1 MRRARWLLV
10 TALLVEAVVLGGG
23 AVLGRPLPL
32 AAQTPPAGTIE
43 GELRPPE
50 AWLVDLDGVPI
61 EVIGLTEDGDIA
73 TYEGLTQQA
82 HFAVAVPADPGTT
95 YLVRA
100 TIGGVAYFALSVVLL
115 SSDLPT
121 AEVEIAVY
129 PTTTE
134 APPLR
139 IAATT
144 VTMLALD
151 RAAGEI
157 TFVREDVVVNP
168 STSTYVAA
176 EDGSTARL
184 PLLEA
189 SLAADG
195 AASYLGIPVHG
206 AFTLDGARTPQWRD
220 CADAFFADYEKR
232 RSAFRVC
239 LAEATRLGDERIT
252 LFREVAATEHDMRVL
267 ALNATP
273 GVPASAG
280 AAGWLGVEAG
290 NLSKRR
296 AEEMGLTSRDGAYV
310 KGTKDASPARK
321 AGIRDGDVIVRV
333 GRSPIAS
340 KLDLSKA
347 SARYRAG
354 QILNVDLLRGG
365 EQHTLYVAIEARPMK

>member
-206 AFTLDGARTPQWRD
+206 AFTLDGATLRSDVALRPGETLLVTQHVVSYDLDADSYRLRVTPPFETDRIAVRIPERFVASVQPAAEVRRTDP
-220 CADAFFADYEKR
+220 AVIEGETTIVLESGALPPG
-232 RSAFRVC
+232 RSAVVDLEGLSGARAANP
-239 LAEATRLGDERIT
+239 LTEPRGAALG
-252 LFREVAATEHDMRVL
+252 L
-267 ALNATP
+267 ALVL
-273 GVPASAG
+273 GVIAAG
-280 AAGWLGVEAG
+280 AHV
-290 NLSKRR
+290 LSR
-296 AEEMGLTSRDGAYV
+296 
-310 KGTKDASPARK
+310 
-321 AGIRDGDVIVRV
+321 
-333 GRSPIAS
+333 
-340 KLDLSKA
+340 
-347 SARYRAG
+347 
-354 QILNVDLLRGG
+354 
-365 EQHTLYVAIEARPMK
+365 ARPQSEDAEP